1 MGRVIRTVTIT
12 RQKAMR
18 ISLLTVYYF
27 LCPYSLISDII
38 FNTLRAL
45 HLSVQSPASHHLLPL
60 IVVIRLMS
68 QGNLF
73 LLLSGQSLSISMA
86 VPDGGIQNKVIGISL
101 QPGQQAKHFCCY
113 VSVCHMRMHTGTAAA
128 AELMM
133 MKGIHLRSE
142 EIASWVS
149 F

>member
-1 MGRVIRTVTIT
+1 
-12 RQKAMR
+12 
-18 ISLLTVYYF
+18 
-27 LCPYSLISDII
+27 
-38 FNTLRAL
+38 
-45 HLSVQSPASHHLLPL
+45 
-60 IVVIRLMS
+60 MS
-68 QGNLF
+68 QRDLF
-73 LLLSGQSLSISMA
+73 LLLSGQCLSVFMA
-86 VPDGGIQNKVIGISL
+86 MPDGGIHDKIIGISL
-101 QPGQQAKHFCCY
+101 QLGQQAEHFVCY

>member
-1 MGRVIRTVTIT
+1 M
-12 RQKAMR
+12 
-18 ISLLTVYYF
+18 
-27 LCPYSLISDII
+27 C
-38 FNTLRAL
+38 RA
-45 HLSVQSPASHHLLPL
+45 PASHHLLPL

-73 LLLSGQSLSISMA
+73 LLLSGHGLSISMTI
-86 VPDGGIQNKVIGISL
+86 PDGGIRDKVIGISL
-101 QPGQQAKHFCCY
+101 QPGQQVEYFVCY

-142 EIASWVS
+142 EIASCVS

>member
-1 MGRVIRTVTIT
+1 M
-12 RQKAMR
+12 
-18 ISLLTVYYF
+18 
-27 LCPYSLISDII
+27 C
-38 FNTLRAL
+38 RA
-45 HLSVQSPASHHLLPL
+45 PASHHLLPL

-68 QGNLF
+68 QRDLF
-73 LLLSGQSLSISMA
+73 LLLPGQSLSVSVAMS
-86 VPDGGIQNKVIGISL
+86 DGGIQDKVIGISV
-101 QPGQQAKHFCCY
+101 QPGQHVEHFGCY
-113 VSVCHMRMHTGTAAA
+113 VSVCHMRIHTGTAAA

>member
-1 MGRVIRTVTIT
+1 
-12 RQKAMR
+12 
-18 ISLLTVYYF
+18 
-27 LCPYSLISDII
+27 
-38 FNTLRAL
+38 
-45 HLSVQSPASHHLLPL
+45 
-60 IVVIRLMS
+60 MS

-73 LLLSGQSLSISMA
+73 LLLPGQCLSVSMTM
-86 VPDGGIQNKVIGISL
+86 PNGGIQNKVIGTFL
-101 QPGQQAKHFCCY
+101 QPGQQVEYLVCY

>member
-1 MGRVIRTVTIT
+1 
-12 RQKAMR
+12 
-18 ISLLTVYYF
+18 
-27 LCPYSLISDII
+27 
-38 FNTLRAL
+38 
-45 HLSVQSPASHHLLPL
+45 
-60 IVVIRLMS
+60 MS

-113 VSVCHMRMHTGTAAA
+113 VSVYHMRMHTGTAAA

>member
-1 MGRVIRTVTIT
+1 M
-12 RQKAMR
+12 
-18 ISLLTVYYF
+18 
-27 LCPYSLISDII
+27 P
-38 FNTLRAL
+38 
-45 HLSVQSPASHHLLPL
+45 
-60 IVVIRLMS
+60 

-73 LLLSGQSLSISMA
+73 LLLPGQRLSVSLAM
-86 VPDGGIQNKVIGISL
+86 PDGGIQDKVIAISL
-101 QPGQQAKHFCCY
+101 QPGQQAEHFICY

>member
-1 MGRVIRTVTIT
+1 M
-12 RQKAMR
+12 
-18 ISLLTVYYF
+18 
-27 LCPYSLISDII
+27 P
-38 FNTLRAL
+38 
-45 HLSVQSPASHHLLPL
+45 
-60 IVVIRLMS
+60 

-73 LLLSGQSLSISMA
+73 PLFFRQCFSVSTAMSGGSIQ
-86 VPDGGIQNKVIGISL
+86 DKVIGISL
-101 QPGQQAKHFCCY
+101 QPGQQVEHFGCY
-113 VSVCHMRMHTGTAAA
+113 VSVCHMRIHTGTAAA

>member
-1 MGRVIRTVTIT
+1 
-12 RQKAMR
+12 
-18 ISLLTVYYF
+18 
-27 LCPYSLISDII
+27 
-38 FNTLRAL
+38 
-45 HLSVQSPASHHLLPL
+45 
-60 IVVIRLMS
+60 MS
-68 QGNLF
+68 QRDLF
-73 LLLSGQSLSISMA
+73 LLLPGQSLSVSVAMS
-86 VPDGGIQNKVIGISL
+86 DGGIQDKVIGISL
-101 QPGQQAKHFCCY
+101 QPGQQVEYFVCY

>member
-1 MGRVIRTVTIT
+1 M
-12 RQKAMR
+12 
-18 ISLLTVYYF
+18 
-27 LCPYSLISDII
+27 C
-38 FNTLRAL
+38 RA
-45 HLSVQSPASHHLLPL
+45 PALHHLLPL
-60 IVVIRLMS
+60 IVVIRLMP

-73 LLLSGQSLSISMA
+73 LLLPGQRLSVSLAM
-86 VPDGGIQNKVIGISL
+86 PDGGIQDKVIGISL
-101 QPGQQAKHFCCY
+101 QPGQQVEHFGCY

-133 MKGIHLRSE
+133 MNGTHLRSE

>member
-1 MGRVIRTVTIT
+1 MI
-12 RQKAMR
+12 
-18 ISLLTVYYF
+18 
-27 LCPYSLISDII
+27 
-38 FNTLRAL
+38 
-45 HLSVQSPASHHLLPL
+45 
-60 IVVIRLMS
+60 IRLMS

-73 LLLSGQSLSISMA
+73 LLLPGQRLSVSLAM
-86 VPDGGIQNKVIGISL
+86 PDGGIQDKVIGISL
-101 QPGQQAKHFCCY
+101 QPGQQVEYLVCY
-113 VSVCHMRMHTGTAAA
+113 VSICHMRMHTRTAAA

>member
-1 MGRVIRTVTIT
+1 M
-12 RQKAMR
+12 
-18 ISLLTVYYF
+18 
-27 LCPYSLISDII
+27 C
-38 FNTLRAL
+38 RA
-45 HLSVQSPASHHLLPL
+45 PASHHLLPL

-86 VPDGGIQNKVIGISL
+86 VPDGGIRDKVIGISL
-101 QPGQQAKHFCCY
+101 QPGQQVEYLVCY
-113 VSVCHMRMHTGTAAA
+113 VSVCHMRIHTGTAAA

>member
-1 MGRVIRTVTIT
+1 MI
-12 RQKAMR
+12 
-18 ISLLTVYYF
+18 
-27 LCPYSLISDII
+27 
-38 FNTLRAL
+38 
-45 HLSVQSPASHHLLPL
+45 
-60 IVVIRLMS
+60 IRLMS

-73 LLLSGQSLSISMA
+73 LLLLGQNFA
-86 VPDGGIQNKVIGISL
+86 VSVAMPDGGIQDKVIGISL
-101 QPGQQAKHFCCY
+101 QPGQQVEYLVCY

-133 MKGIHLRSE
+133 MNGTHLRSE

>member
-1 MGRVIRTVTIT
+1 M
-12 RQKAMR
+12 
-18 ISLLTVYYF
+18 
-27 LCPYSLISDII
+27 C
-38 FNTLRAL
+38 RA
-45 HLSVQSPASHHLLPL
+45 PASHHLLPL

-73 LLLSGQSLSISMA
+73 LLLLGQNLA
-86 VPDGGIQNKVIGISL
+86 VSVAMPDGGIHGKIIVISL
-101 QPGQQAKHFCCY
+101 QPGQQAEHFFCY

>member
-1 MGRVIRTVTIT
+1 M
-12 RQKAMR
+12 
-18 ISLLTVYYF
+18 
-27 LCPYSLISDII
+27 C
-38 FNTLRAL
+38 RA
-45 HLSVQSPASHHLLPL
+45 PASHHLLPL

-68 QGNLF
+68 QRDLF
-73 LLLSGQSLSISMA
+73 LLLPGQSLSVSVAMS
-86 VPDGGIQNKVIGISL
+86 DGGIQDKVIGISL
-101 QPGQQAKHFCCY
+101 QPGQQVEHFGCY

-133 MKGIHLRSE
+133 MNGTHLRSE

>member
-1 MGRVIRTVTIT
+1 M
-12 RQKAMR
+12 
-18 ISLLTVYYF
+18 
-27 LCPYSLISDII
+27 P
-38 FNTLRAL
+38 
-45 HLSVQSPASHHLLPL
+45 
-60 IVVIRLMS
+60 

-73 LLLSGQSLSISMA
+73 LLLPGQSLSVSVA
-86 VPDGGIQNKVIGISL
+86 VPDGGIRDKVIGISL
-101 QPGQQAKHFCCY
+101 QPGQQAENFVCY

-133 MKGIHLRSE
+133 MKGIHFRSE

>member
-1 MGRVIRTVTIT
+1 M
-12 RQKAMR
+12 
-18 ISLLTVYYF
+18 
-27 LCPYSLISDII
+27 C
-38 FNTLRAL
+38 RA
-45 HLSVQSPASHHLLPL
+45 PASHHLLPL

-68 QGNLF
+68 QRDLF
-73 LLLSGQSLSISMA
+73 LLLPGQSLSVSVAMS
-86 VPDGGIQNKVIGISL
+86 DGGIQDKVIGISL
-101 QPGQQAKHFCCY
+101 QPGPQVEHFGCY
-113 VSVCHMRMHTGTAAA
+113 VSVCHMRIHTGTAAA

>member
-1 MGRVIRTVTIT
+1 
-12 RQKAMR
+12 
-18 ISLLTVYYF
+18 
-27 LCPYSLISDII
+27 
-38 FNTLRAL
+38 
-45 HLSVQSPASHHLLPL
+45 
-60 IVVIRLMS
+60 MS

-73 LLLSGQSLSISMA
+73 LLLPGHCLSISMA
-86 VPDGGIQNKVIGISL
+86 VLDGGIRDKVIGISL
-101 QPGQQAKHFCCY
+101 QPGQQAENFICY
-113 VSVCHMRMHTGTAAA
+113 VSVCHMRVHTGTAAA

>member
-1 MGRVIRTVTIT
+1 M
-12 RQKAMR
+12 
-18 ISLLTVYYF
+18 
-27 LCPYSLISDII
+27 P
-38 FNTLRAL
+38 
-45 HLSVQSPASHHLLPL
+45 
-60 IVVIRLMS
+60 

-73 LLLSGQSLSISMA
+73 LLLPGQSLSVSVAMS
-86 VPDGGIQNKVIGISL
+86 DGGIQDKVIGISL
-101 QPGQQAKHFCCY
+101 QPGQQVEHLVCY
-113 VSVCHMRMHTGTAAA
+113 VSVCHMRIHTGTAAA